1 MRPRCYVPVHQGL
14 LAPASV
20 LGAARQPTEEP
31 GTFLSVVI
39 VLFLLLLLLLFIVVL
54 AAAGPGE
61 TGLSPVAVTMR
72 RLAGPPVDASSAAAA
87 RASLSSA
94 LSLMLRRCA
103 SAARRTPRGVRKNED
118 GAGESRG

>member
-1 MRPRCYVPVHQGL
+1 MRPRCYVPVHQGF

-61 TGLSPVAVTMR
+61 TGLSPVAVTMW
-72 RLAGPPVDASSAAAA
+72 RLAGPPVDASSAACL
-87 RASLSSA
+87 LSSA
-94 LSLMLRRCA
+94 LSLTASSLRFCS
-103 SAARRTPRGVRKNED
+103 SAHA
-118 GAGESRG
+118 